1 MKKSKFIKS
10 TVILLLG
17 GLITKLLGMVIR
29 IVMSRNLGS
38 VGMGIYMMIMPT
50 FSTFIALSQ
59 FGFPVAISK
68 LVAENKYNNKNMVF
82 SSLIIAL
89 FYKYFNYI
97 FINFF

>member
-38 VGMGIYMMIMPT
+38 VVTVSYTHLTQPT
-50 FSTFIALSQ
+50 TER
-59 FGFPVAISK
+59 V
-68 LVAENKYNNKNMVF
+68 
-82 SSLIIAL
+82 
-89 FYKYFNYI
+89 
-97 FINFF
+97 

>member
-68 LVAENKYNNKNMVF
+68 LVAENKNNNQH
-82 SSLIIAL
+82 
-89 FYKYFNYI
+89 
-97 FINFF
+97 